1 MLFFS
6 LFLNQAMATKWIYQ
20 FVVWD
25 GYVYVISEEYV
36 TEVEHE
42 IGEVTKFSN
51 SEQYSGNFSNVYKTG
66 TKYYSIK
73 GISTDESIAILDIY
87 GKYKKADRGVEYTY
101 GNDEDFLTGISNE
114 ILEDVNEEKYNT
126 TLIFTILLVLLSIIL
141 IIFAR
146 KKTRK

>member
-6 LFLNQAMATKWIYQ
+6 LLSDKAEATKWLYP

-51 SEQYSGNFSNVYKTG
+51 MEQYSGNFSNVYKTG

-73 GISTDESIAILDIY
+73 GISTDESIAILDIN

-101 GNDEDFLTGISNE
+101 GKDEDSK
-114 ILEDVNEEKYNT
+114 EEKYNT
-126 TLIFTILLVLLSIIL
+126 TFISTILLALL
-141 IIFAR
+141 IIVLVVLAI
-146 KKTRK
+146 KKTKK